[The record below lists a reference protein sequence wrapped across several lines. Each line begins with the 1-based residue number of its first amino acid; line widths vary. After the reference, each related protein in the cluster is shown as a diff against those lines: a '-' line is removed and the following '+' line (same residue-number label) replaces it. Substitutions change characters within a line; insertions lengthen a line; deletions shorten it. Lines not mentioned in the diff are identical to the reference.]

1 MPKPQRNLERQDA
14 TSKLL
19 TSIREEASALSFP
32 PRNVVRC
39 TAYPVFRTQA
49 ARDVGV
55 LLDLDPTVTSW
66 SCLPLVLSHRNRR
79 HVPDFAVT
87 RATGQGLIDVIPTLR
102 SHIPPEWASSAAQA
116 LGYGYETRR
125 EADLRGDV
133 RLENARDLVQY
144 AAYRA
149 SLGDRVRVLGLLE
162 EYGSVPLSTCL
173 QVVRNGHDAIGVVAA
188 LVLRRF
194 IEMDLDEARI
204 GPDTRVSAFRG

>member
-1 MPKPQRNLERQDA
+1 
-14 TSKLL
+14 
-19 TSIREEASALSFP
+19 
-32 PRNVVRC
+32 
-39 TAYPVFRTQA
+39 
-49 ARDVGV
+49 
-55 LLDLDPTVTSW
+55 
-66 SCLPLVLSHRNRR
+66 
-79 HVPDFAVT
+79 VT